1 MPQRRTLSL
10 ALLCLVLQTAWG
22 WNHRWISMPRLPMEA
37 QTLFRRTYHF
47 DTRPDVAHISVADQG
62 QHILYVNGYAVAT
75 DALTPG
81 ELNVGRYFLALERTY
96 DVARFL
102 HAGDNTI
109 ALWHSPQ
116 LPGSHVACP
125 EPGAVALS
133 FYGHTLDGQPFSYS
147 TDGTWLCRPVP
158 GTTEWRGETYDGTLF
173 DPSWKGDETLYP
185 AWTGA
190 QETAND
196 SLWLTR
202 EDRQRCAVVE
212 TLSPIYSY
220 EQDDGTL
227 VYQFPKIFCGWVRLT
242 LRGMRRGAVV
252 WAGSVRYACTGVDDE
267 QCCPRFSRPGQR
279 EVRVRMSEGK
289 PADHITCVEALA
301 ISTRPWTGWGW

>member
-1 MPQRRTLSL
+1 MPQRKALAIALLSL
-10 ALLCLVLQTAWG
+10 ALQTAWG
-22 WNHRWISMPRLPMEA
+22 WNFRWIRMAQGPMEA

-47 DTRPDVAHISVADQG
+47 DTRPDVAHITVANQG

-81 ELNVGRYFLALERTY
+81 EQHIGFSRVALARTY
-96 DVARFL
+96 DVGRFL

-116 LPGSHVACP
+116 PLDQHFVCH
-125 EPGAVALS
+125 EPRAVAVA
-133 FYGHTLDGQPFSYS
+133 FWGKTLDGQPFSYS
-147 TDGTWLCRPVP
+147 TDDTWLCRPVP
-158 GTTEWRGETYDGTLF
+158 GSTEYGGETYDATLF

-202 EDRQRCAVVE
+202 EDRQRCTIAE
-212 TLSPIYSY
+212 TLAPICSY

-227 VYQFPKIFCGWVRLT
+227 VYRFPKMFCGWVRLT

-252 WAGSVRYACTGVDDE
+252 WAGGVRYVCTGKDDE
-267 QCCPRFSRPGQR
+267 QCCLRFSRLWQS
-279 EVRVRMSEGK
+279 EVTVRVSEGK
-289 PADHITCVEALA
+289 PAEHITGVEALC
-301 ISTRPWTGWGW
+301 ITTRPRTGWED